1 MKLSPRD
8 APGYFARPD
17 PASTGLLLYGADPM
31 RVAHGRKQM
40 LASLLGPGAEEEMR
54 LTRLPGSDIRREA
67 APVIDAMKAQGFFPG
82 PRAVLVED
90 CTDTAFPALEAALQ
104 DWQPGDAQV
113 VVTAGALKASS
124 KLRKLFEGHRTAR
137 AAAFYDEPP
146 GRAEIERMLAQGGLR
161 DVPGEAMAT
170 LTALAG
176 EVGPGDFTQIVEKI
190 ALYKRGDDTP
200 LSPADIEAN
209 APQSTEA
216 ALDDLLHI
224 VAEGRSAEIGPV
236 LRRLQSQGANP
247 VGLCIGA
254 TRHFRLLYAAASDPG
269 GPGAGIGRV
278 RPPVF
283 GARRDR
289 LLRQAQGWGA
299 AKLETA
305 LTLLT
310 DTDLSLRSA
319 GQTAPA
325 MALVERALIR
335 LAMMNRSR

>member
-8 APGYFARPD
+8 APGYFAKPD
-17 PASTGLLLYGADPM
+17 PQSTGILLYGADPM

-40 LASLLGPGAEEEMR
+40 LAALLGAGAEEEMR
-54 LTRLPGSDIRREA
+54 LSRIPGSDIRRES

-90 CTDTAFPALEAALQ
+90 CTDAAFPSLDKALA
-104 DWQPGDAQV
+104 DWLPGDAQV

-124 KLRKLFEGHRTAR
+124 KLRKLFEGHRTAL

-146 GRAEIERMLAQGGLR
+146 SRAEIERMLTQGGIR
-161 DVPGEAMAT
+161 DLPNEAMAA

-176 EVGPGDFTQIVEKI
+176 DVGPGDFAQIVEKI
-190 ALYKRGDDTP
+190 ALYKRGDSTP
-200 LSPADIEAN
+200 LSVDDIEAC

-216 ALDDLLHI
+216 ELDDLLNI
-224 VAEGRSAEIGPV
+224 VAEARARDIGPV

-247 VGLCIGA
+247 VSLCIGA
-254 TRHFRLLYAAASDPG
+254 TRHFRLLYTAASDPG
-269 GPGAGIGRV
+269 GPSAGVARL

-283 GARRDR
+283 GPRRDR
-289 LLRQAQGWGA
+289 IVRQAGAWGA
-299 AKLETA
+299 AQLETA

-310 DTDLSLRSA
+310 ETDLTLRSA

-335 LAMMNRSR
+335 LAMLGRSR